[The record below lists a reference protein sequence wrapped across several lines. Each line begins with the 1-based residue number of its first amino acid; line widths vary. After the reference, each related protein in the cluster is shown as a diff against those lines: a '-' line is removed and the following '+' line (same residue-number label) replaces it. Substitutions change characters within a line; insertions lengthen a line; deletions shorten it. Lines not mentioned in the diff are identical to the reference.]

1 MFGVIAAADTI
12 ENALLKAFYVEDVAK
27 IEAISRTL

>member
-1 MFGVIAAADTI
+1 VITVADTI

-27 IEAISRTL
+27 IEAISKCIQ